1 LKQRLLIIIASIFLA
16 INTKAQDQLYYGDTI
31 RFENDN
37 AFISLDTIQNNIWQ
51 IGEPQKNIFNAAYSP
66 SRAILTDT
74 IQSYSIN
81 NHSYFQVMVTQQNLP
96 FPIFPLSIFLEFKHK
111 INSDSL
117 KDGGYITV
125 SYDKGATWENVINS
139 NPPFFGFYMNTNIY
153 SQNDSLINGQVG
165 FSGTDTTWKTTN
177 IGWPLMGVK
186 SSAQYDT
193 ILFRFNFISDSI
205 QTNKDGWMI
214 DDIRLYG
221 VFYSEIEK
229 KYLLPSQAFPNP
241 CNQEICFTTNAQSS
255 HQRLSI
261 YNANSI
267 CVFQQNMGSMQ
278 TFCFDSSQLPN
289 GIYLAKIEQDKFGT
303 MLQRFV
309 VQH

>member
-1 LKQRLLIIIASIFLA
+1 M
-16 INTKAQDQLYYGDTI
+16 AQDQLYYGDTI

-74 IQSYSIN
+74 IQSYSNN

-125 SYDKGATWENVINS
+125 SYNKGATWENVINS

-229 KYLLPSQAFPNP
+229 KYLLP
-241 CNQEICFTTNAQSS
+241 
-255 HQRLSI
+255 
-261 YNANSI
+261 
-267 CVFQQNMGSMQ
+267 
-278 TFCFDSSQLPN
+278 
-289 GIYLAKIEQDKFGT
+289 
-303 MLQRFV
+303 
-309 VQH
+309 